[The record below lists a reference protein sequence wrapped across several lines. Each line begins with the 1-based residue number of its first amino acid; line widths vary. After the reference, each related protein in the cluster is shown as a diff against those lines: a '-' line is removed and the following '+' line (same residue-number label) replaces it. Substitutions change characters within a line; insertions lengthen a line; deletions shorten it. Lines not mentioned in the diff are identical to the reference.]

1 MPAQPTPP
9 RISGYDFIQP
19 LGTGA
24 TASVY
29 RYHQRVPSRDV
40 AIKVSSAT
48 LDPRAAARFRNE
60 ANYMAELSAH
70 PYILS
75 IHDAGVT
82 STGLGYIVLEYAPGG
97 SYKELIRKRPL
108 TADQMLDL
116 GIKLC
121 SALFTAHC
129 KGILHRDIK
138 PANILITPQGL
149 PVLADFGISTNV
161 YQAGTQT
168 GFSVPWAAPE
178 VLTGRSGGTEAA
190 DIYSLAATL
199 YATLTGRSPYE
210 HGYQAHTQQELAQVI
225 VSRRLPPI
233 GRPDVPADVER
244 VLVRGLDKNPDNRY
258 GTALEFARAMQQVQ
272 QAYYGHATPVTVE
285 GVPEYPSSMTGKR
298 RVAPGPANVTRM
310 DAPTGAWKKPLA
322 ITAVVV
328 AALTA
333 VVLTF
338 VFVVMPHMDDAATRN
353 RTSVSTPGAT
363 GDSNGTDGNPDD
375 ITGAEVV
382 PTPENLNGTYDG
394 TTVTFTWTTPQ
405 PKDGDMYAWSPVQ
418 GNSATSGPS
427 TSTNIVADRKVE
439 LHDVTD
445 KQTCIEV
452 KIVRSDKQMSQNPA
466 IACAVRQ

>member
-129 KGILHRDIK
+129 KAREH
-138 PANILITPQGL
+138 PHHP
-149 PVLADFGISTNV
+149 
-161 YQAGTQT
+161 AGTA
-168 GFSVPWAAPE
+168 GA
-178 VLTGRSGGTEAA
+178 
-190 DIYSLAATL
+190 
-199 YATLTGRSPYE
+199 
-210 HGYQAHTQQELAQVI
+210 
-225 VSRRLPPI
+225 RRFRHLH
-233 GRPDVPADVER
+233 ER
-244 VLVRGLDKNPDNRY
+244 VSG
-258 GTALEFARAMQQVQ
+258 
-272 QAYYGHATPVTVE
+272 
-285 GVPEYPSSMTGKR
+285 
-298 RVAPGPANVTRM
+298 
-310 DAPTGAWKKPLA
+310 
-322 ITAVVV
+322 
-328 AALTA
+328 
-333 VVLTF
+333 
-338 VFVVMPHMDDAATRN
+338 
-353 RTSVSTPGAT
+353 
-363 GDSNGTDGNPDD
+363 GNPDRFLRAM
-375 ITGAEVV
+375 GRA
-382 PTPENLNGTYDG
+382 G
-394 TTVTFTWTTPQ
+394 
-405 PKDGDMYAWSPVQ
+405 S
-418 GNSATSGPS
+418 
-427 TSTNIVADRKVE
+427 ADRTQRRHRSRRHLLLGGDPVR
-439 LHDVTD
+439 HTD
-445 KQTCIEV
+445 
-452 KIVRSDKQMSQNPA
+452 RPF
-466 IACAVRQ
+466 AV

>member
-75 IHDAGVT
+75 IHDTGVT

-149 PVLADFGISTNV
+149 PVLADFG
-161 YQAGTQT
+161 
-168 GFSVPWAAPE
+168 
-178 VLTGRSGGTEAA
+178 
-190 DIYSLAATL
+190 
-199 YATLTGRSPYE
+199 
-210 HGYQAHTQQELAQVI
+210 
-225 VSRRLPPI
+225 
-233 GRPDVPADVER
+233 
-244 VLVRGLDKNPDNRY
+244 
-258 GTALEFARAMQQVQ
+258 
-272 QAYYGHATPVTVE
+272 
-285 GVPEYPSSMTGKR
+285 
-298 RVAPGPANVTRM
+298 
-310 DAPTGAWKKPLA
+310 
-322 ITAVVV
+322 
-328 AALTA
+328 
-333 VVLTF
+333 
-338 VFVVMPHMDDAATRN
+338 
-353 RTSVSTPGAT
+353 
-363 GDSNGTDGNPDD
+363 GNPDRFLRAM
-375 ITGAEVV
+375 GRA
-382 PTPENLNGTYDG
+382 G
-394 TTVTFTWTTPQ
+394 
-405 PKDGDMYAWSPVQ
+405 S
-418 GNSATSGPS
+418 
-427 TSTNIVADRKVE
+427 ADRTQRRHRSRRHLLLGGDPVR
-439 LHDVTD
+439 HTD
-445 KQTCIEV
+445 
-452 KIVRSDKQMSQNPA
+452 RPF
-466 IACAVRQ
+466 AV

>member
-138 PANILITPQGL
+138 PANILRPMPTSSCRCSP
-149 PVLADFGISTNV
+149 IS
-161 YQAGTQT
+161 A
-168 GFSVPWAAPE
+168 
-178 VLTGRSGGTEAA
+178 
-190 DIYSLAATL
+190 
-199 YATLTGRSPYE
+199 SP
-210 HGYQAHTQQELAQVI
+210 
-225 VSRRLPPI
+225 R
-233 GRPDVPADVER
+233 
-244 VLVRGLDKNPDNRY
+244 
-258 GTALEFARAMQQVQ
+258 
-272 QAYYGHATPVTVE
+272 
-285 GVPEYPSSMTGKR
+285 
-298 RVAPGPANVTRM
+298 
-310 DAPTGAWKKPLA
+310 
-322 ITAVVV
+322 
-328 AALTA
+328 
-333 VVLTF
+333 
-338 VFVVMPHMDDAATRN
+338 
-353 RTSVSTPGAT
+353 
-363 GDSNGTDGNPDD
+363 
-375 ITGAEVV
+375 
-382 PTPENLNGTYDG
+382 
-394 TTVTFTWTTPQ
+394 
-405 PKDGDMYAWSPVQ
+405 
-418 GNSATSGPS
+418 
-427 TSTNIVADRKVE
+427 
-439 LHDVTD
+439 
-445 KQTCIEV
+445 TCIRREPRPV
-452 KIVRSDKQMSQNPA
+452 SPCHGPRRK
-466 IACAVRQ
+466 C